1 MPRRVHWQEIA
12 LFSGAF
18 FTASRRVFRRIS
30 ALTRGRVLGFV
41 LVFVLCVIRVMD
53 PAPVELLRNKSF
65 DQYQRIQP
73 RDGDVGASRQVV
85 VIDIDEQSLAAL
97 GQWPWPR
104 TLLAQLV
111 DRLTKMG
118 AAVIGFDIFFVERD
132 RMSPDLF
139 ANDRV
144 GLSKSVIAEL
154 MQLRSNDSVFAQSI
168 SRSRVVLGQT
178 AVVSQINLQNKLPRA
193 GPVALVGGDPAPYLW
208 TYQSAIGNIDELS
221 NAASGRGMVT
231 LKSDEDGVVRRVP
244 AILRVGSSIYPAL
257 TIEMLRVATGQSAYG
272 IRMGSDGVKDVVVQG
287 IKIPTDRHGQLYPY
301 YRSHKH
307 NLNSGM
313 YVSASDVVSGKVAA
327 STIRG
332 RLVLVGTSAAG
343 LLDIRVS
350 PLGENLPGVEVHA
363 NLLENILTQ
372 TLLERP
378 RDIVGIELTIT
389 LVAGLLVVLFL
400 PMIGAA
406 WGAGVL
412 VVLLGTALGVSW
424 HMYENYLMLTD
435 ATFPVFTIFALYT
448 ILTYTNYSRT
458 AAERRQVRQAF
469 NQYLSPALMDQLA
482 RDPERLTLGGEMKNM
497 TLLFADVR
505 GFTTISE
512 QFKDDPEGLTSLI
525 NRFLTPMTNIILERK
540 GTIDKYMGDCIMA
553 FWNAPLDDENHA
565 ENACAAALQM
575 IDAVEELN
583 TRIEAER
590 AEHGQKSFPIK
601 IGIGLNTGVCCVGNM
616 GSTQRFDY
624 SVLGDTVNLAARL
637 EGQSKN
643 YGVDIVV
650 GPETRSAATDWAAL
664 ELDLISV
671 KGKTEPVN
679 IFGLLGGADVVR
691 SDEFASL
698 SLAHEAMLSAYR
710 GQNWAEAN
718 TLLGKCRVLDSR
730 GILSALYD
738 LYNDRIEAFMD
749 VPPDS
754 GWDGVFVAQTK

>member
-1 MPRRVHWQEIA
+1 MDNVA
-12 LFSGAF
+12 LI
-18 FTASRRVFRRIS
+18 TTSRRVLRRVS

-53 PAPVELLRNKSF
+53 PAPVELVRNKSF
-65 DQYQRIQP
+65 DQYQRVHP
-73 RDGDVGASRQVV
+73 RSPDVGAQRQVV
-85 VIDIDEQSLAAL
+85 VVDIDEQSLAAL

-104 TLLAQLV
+104 TLLAQMV
-111 DRLTKMG
+111 DRLKKMG
-118 AAVIGFDIFFVERD
+118 ALVVGFDVFFVERD

-139 ANDRV
+139 AKNRV
-144 GLSKSVIAEL
+144 GLSKIVATEL
-154 MQLRSNDSVFAQSI
+154 NQLPSNDSVFAQSI

-178 AVVSQINLQNKLPRA
+178 AIVSDSDLDKQLPPA

-221 NAASGRGMVT
+221 DAAAGRGMVT

-287 IKIPTDRHGQLYPY
+287 IKIPTDRYGQLYPY
-301 YRSHKH
+301 YRSHKD
-307 NLNSGM
+307 NVSSGM
-313 YVSASDVVSGKVAA
+313 YVSASDVISGNISAN
-327 STIRG
+327 TIRG

-389 LVAGLLVVLFL
+389 LVAGLLVVVFL

-412 VVLLGTALGVSW
+412 IALWGAAIGVSW
-424 HMYENYLMLTD
+424 HMYENYLMLAD
-435 ATFPVFTIFALYT
+435 ATFPAFTIFALYT

-458 AAERRQVRQAF
+458 SAERRQVRQAF

-525 NRFLTPMTNIILERK
+525 NRFLTPMTNIIMERK

-553 FWNAPLDDENHA
+553 FWNAPLDDEDHA
-565 ENACAAALQM
+565 ENACAAALEM
-575 IDAVEELN
+575 IMSVEELN
-583 TRIEAER
+583 KDIEAER
-590 AEHGQKSFPIK
+590 AEQGQKSFPIK
-601 IGIGLNTGVCCVGNM
+601 IGIGLNTGICCVGNM

-643 YGVDIVV
+643 YGVGIVV
-650 GPETRSAATDWAAL
+650 GPETRSSATQWAAL
-664 ELDLISV
+664 ELDLIRV
-671 KGKTEPVN
+671 KGKEEPVN
-679 IFGLLGGADVVR
+679 IFGLIGGAVMAN
-691 SDEFASL
+691 SEEFASL
-698 SLAHEAMLSAYR
+698 SLAHETMLSAYR
-710 GQNWAEAN
+710 GQEWAKARAI
-718 TLLGKCRVLDSR
+718 LGECRVLDVSKT
-730 GILSALYD
+730 LSVLYELYD
-738 LYNDRIEAFMD
+738 ERIEGFMD
-749 VPPDS
+749 VPPDTN
-754 GWDGVFVAQTK
+754 WDGVFVAETK

>member
-1 MPRRVHWQEIA
+1 
-12 LFSGAF
+12 
-18 FTASRRVFRRIS
+18 
-30 ALTRGRVLGFV
+30 
-41 LVFVLCVIRVMD
+41 MD
-53 PAPVELLRNKSF
+53 PAPVELVRNKSF
-65 DQYQRIQP
+65 DQYQRMQP
-73 RDGDVGASRQVV
+73 RDPGVGASRQVV
-85 VIDIDEQSLAAL
+85 VVDIDEKSLAAL

-104 TLLAQLV
+104 TLLAEMV

-139 ANDRV
+139 ANHHV
-144 GLSKSVIAEL
+144 GLSQNAITEL
-154 MQLRSNDSVFAQSI
+154 KQLPSNDSIFAHAI
-168 SRSRVVLGQT
+168 SKSRVVLGQT
-178 AVVSQINLQNKLPRA
+178 AVSSELNVENKLPPA
-193 GPVALVGGDPAPYLW
+193 GPVALVGGDPSPYLW

-221 NAASGRGMVT
+221 DVASGRGMVT

-244 AILRVGSSIYPAL
+244 AILRVGASIYPAL

-272 IRMGSDGVKDVVVQG
+272 VRMGLDGIKDIVVQG

-301 YRSHKH
+301 YRPHKT
-307 NLNSGM
+307 NLGNGM
-313 YVSASDVVSGKVAA
+313 YVSASDLLSGNISANLV
-327 STIRG
+327 RG
-332 RLVLVGTSAAG
+332 RLVLIGTSAAG

-378 RDIVGIELTIT
+378 RDIIGIELSIT
-389 LVAGLLVVLFL
+389 LVAGLLLVVFL
-400 PMIGAA
+400 PMTGAA

-412 VVLLGTALGVSW
+412 IVLLGAAVGVSW
-424 HMYENYLMLTD
+424 HMYENYLMLAD
-435 ATFPVFTIFALYT
+435 ATFPAFTIFILYT
-448 ILTYTNYSRT
+448 MLTFTNYSRT

-525 NRFLTPMTNIILERK
+525 NRFLTPMTNIIMERK

-553 FWNAPLDDENHA
+553 FWNAPLDDEHHA
-565 ENACAAALQM
+565 ANACAAAMDM
-575 IDAVEELN
+575 INAVEELN
-583 TRIEAER
+583 RNIEAER
-590 AEHGQKSFPIK
+590 AESGQKSFPIK

-650 GPETRSAATDWAAL
+650 GPDTRSTATDCAAL
-664 ELDLISV
+664 ELDLIAV
-671 KGKTEPVN
+671 KGKEEPVN
-679 IFGLLGGADVVR
+679 IFGLMGGVDVAK

-698 SLAHEAMLSAYR
+698 SAAHEAMLSAYR
-710 GQNWAEAN
+710 DQEWSKAKAI
-718 TLLGKCRVLDSR
+718 LGECQALDSR
-730 GILSALYD
+730 KSLGVLYG
-738 LYNDRIEAFMD
+738 LYNDRIEAFMEM
-749 VPPDS
+749 PPGSD
-754 GWDGVFVAQTK
+754 WDGVFVAQTK

>member
-1 MPRRVHWQEIA
+1 MVSGQLYTSGRRLIRRV
-12 LFSGAF
+12 SG
-18 FTASRRVFRRIS
+18 
-30 ALTRGRVLGFV
+30 LTRGRVLGIALV
-41 LVFVLCVIRVMD
+41 LALCVIRAMD

-73 RDGDVGASRQVV
+73 RVADLRAPRQVV

-104 TLLAQLV
+104 TLLAQMV
-111 DRLTKMG
+111 NRLTKMG

-139 ANDRV
+139 AKDRL
-144 GLSKSVIAEL
+144 GLSSNVVTEL
-154 MQLRSNDSVFAQSI
+154 NQLPSNDSVFAHAI

-178 AVVSQINLQNKLPRA
+178 AVHSASDTQKKMPSA

-221 NAASGRGMVT
+221 DVASGRGMVT

-244 AILRVGSSIYPAL
+244 AILRVGTSIYPAL
-257 TIEMLRVATGQSAYG
+257 AIEMLRVATGQSAYG
-272 IRMGSDGVKDVVVQG
+272 VRVGADGVKDVVVQG
-287 IKIPTDRHGQLYPY
+287 IKIPTDRHGQLYPH
-301 YRSHKH
+301 YRTHKD
-307 NLNSGM
+307 NLGSGM
-313 YVSASDVVSGKVAA
+313 YISAADLMSGKVSANDV
-327 STIRG
+327 RG

-406 WGAGVL
+406 WGGLVLMALLAGA
-412 VVLLGTALGVSW
+412 TGVSW
-424 HMYENYLMLTD
+424 HMYEKYLMLTD
-435 ATFPVFTIFALYT
+435 ATFPAFTIFLLYT

-458 AAERRQVRQAF
+458 SAERRQVRQAF

-482 RDPERLTLGGEMKNM
+482 RDPDRLTLGGEMRSM

-525 NRFLTPMTNIILERK
+525 NRFLTPMTNIIMERK

-553 FWNAPLDDENHA
+553 FWNAPLDDEDHA
-565 ENACAAALQM
+565 RNACVAALQM
-575 IDAVEELN
+575 IESVEELN
-583 TRIEAER
+583 RHIEAER
-590 AEHGQKSFPIK
+590 TEQGQKSFPIN
-601 IGIGLNTGVCCVGNM
+601 IGIGLNTGMCCVGNM

-643 YGVDIVV
+643 YGVGIVV
-650 GPETRSAATDWAAL
+650 GPETQLAAAESATI
-664 ELDLISV
+664 ELDLIAV
-671 KGKTEPVN
+671 KGKQEPVN
-679 IFGLLGGADVVR
+679 IFGLIGDADLAK
-691 SDEFASL
+691 SDQFKRLIS
-698 SLAHEAMLSAYR
+698 AHGAMLASYR
-710 GQNWAEAN
+710 AQEWVKAAKS
-718 TLLGKCRVLDSR
+718 LGECRELDQDSR
-730 GILSALYD
+730 LEVLYD
-738 LYNDRIEAFMD
+738 LYNERIQAFMD
-749 VPPDS
+749 NPPGSD
-754 GWDGVFVAQTK
+754 WNGVFVAQSK